1 MLKETIFNNK
11 IEMFNI
17 FNSII
22 EAFNTNIKYEE
33 LLKLLLEKIIEII
46 NGSSGFILTKDI
58 QPNSYKI
65 NFSKEIKNDQI
76 KLIIKNHNSILKNIF
91 KNGKTESVNF
101 SNFNNNNNDL
111 YGIII
116 PIKTDINVTS
126 VIFIEIIN
134 KNYFDETTYH
144 FINTISELASQSISK
159 MLIYNKL
166 KEKIK
171 LKDILINISNSIEK
185 VFSLKDVFDVVM
197 KKLAEN
203 FNIMRGMLVLF
214 DANNLNELSVFSA
227 YNLTDEE
234 ISRGIYKVGEGIIGK
249 VVENGKPISITDIN
263 KDDVFLNKMKIKR
276 DKNIEISFIAVPI
289 KISGIVFGVLA
300 IEKYFES
307 LEKLKDEEDVL
318 FLINGIIANKV
329 KIYQKMTE
337 EKSVLLKENLNLKK
351 ELYDKYGIN
360 NIIGKNKKMLDIF
373 ELIKMVADSTS
384 SILILGESGT
394 GKELVAKSLH
404 FNSSRKYSP
413 FVSINCS
420 AIPENLLES
429 ELFGY
434 KKGAFTG
441 AGTDKKGKF
450 LLADGGTLFL
460 DEIGEMPINLQVKLL
475 RAIQEKEIEP
485 IGSEFRIKVDIRILS
500 ATNKDPLDL
509 IKSGKLREDLYYRLN
524 VVEIKLPSLK
534 ERKDD
539 IPLLIHHFI
548 EKYSKINNR
557 NIKWISHE
565 ALKMLQSYHWAGNVR
580 ELENVIE
587 RAILLS
593 KENTIE
599 VQDLPS
605 SIINAERY
613 QTEEIY
619 IEKWIDSFL
628 KNEKDH
634 GKAYKNFMDIIEKE
648 LLTKALLHNKRNKI
662 KTSEFLGINRNT
674 LRTKMNLYN
683 IKV

>member
-1 MLKETIFNNK
+1 MLKETNVDN
-11 IEMFNI
+11 MFNI

-22 EAFNTNIKYEE
+22 ESLKINTKYDE
-33 LLKLLLEKIIEII
+33 LLKILLEKIIEIT
-46 NGSSGFILTKDI
+46 NGKIGFILIKDI
-58 QPNSYKI
+58 QSNPYKI
-65 NFSKEIKNDQI
+65 NSAKEIKNDQI
-76 KLIIKNHNSILKNIF
+76 KSIIKNHNNILKNVF
-91 KNGKTESVNF
+91 KNGKTEIVKF
-101 SNFNNNNNDL
+101 SNSISNNDL
-111 YGIII
+111 NGILL
-116 PIKTDINVTS
+116 PIKTDETVTS
-126 VIFIEIIN
+126 ILFAEITD
-134 KNYFDETTYH
+134 KNNFNETSYN
-144 FINTISELASQSISK
+144 FINTISELASKSISK
-159 MLIYNKL
+159 MLIYDTL

-171 LKDILINISNSIEK
+171 LKDLLITISNSIEK

-249 VVENGKPISITDIN
+249 VVENGKPISIADIN
-263 KDDVFLNKMKIKR
+263 KDDVFLNRMKIKR

-289 KISGIVFGVLA
+289 KISGIVLGVLA
-300 IEKYFES
+300 IEKYFETT
-307 LEKLKDEEDVL
+307 EKLKDEEDIL

-360 NIIGKNKKMLDIF
+360 NIIGKNKKMLEIF
-373 ELIKMVADSTS
+373 ELIKMVADSIS

-460 DEIGEMPINLQVKLL
+460 DEIGEMPLNLQVKLL

-485 IGSEFRIKVDIRILS
+485 VGSEFRIKIDIRILS
-500 ATNKDPLDL
+500 ATNKDPIDL

-524 VVEIKLPSLK
+524 VIEIKLPPLK

-557 NIKWISHE
+557 DIKWISHE

-599 VQDLPS
+599 VHDLPAF
-605 SIINAERY
+605 IINAERY
-613 QTEEIY
+613 QSEEIS
-619 IEKWIDSFL
+619 IEKWIDGFL
-628 KNEKDH
+628 KNEKDN
-634 GKAYKNFMDIIEKE
+634 GNAYKNFMDIIEKE
-648 LLTKALLHNKRNKI
+648 FLTKALLHNKRNKI
-662 KTSEFLGINRNT
+662 KTSRFLGINRNT
-674 LRTKMNLYN
+674 LRTKISLYN